1 MKKIILTICTILALY
16 SCNNNEDL
24 YDHSSSLPSL
34 SKNIINKSG
43 KIDGVDYTFDNVE
56 VNPNLVILNSK
67 NSKILSSQDE
77 MSKGIFRLEVLS
89 EDLTKELISGN
100 TIYLIT
106 DENTYIKNITS
117 VYQSNSIY
125 DLQTTDASIGDIFKN
140 GSLKISLSSTE
151 PTVNNNSLKA
161 VTNSFDRDYIF
172 KPIIFDKEFKFDGIS
187 FNPNTLYTSAL
198 SIKLGFTNTQKFP
211 NKVEMIY
218 QTNLSINP
226 HIKFEKA
233 INKKLKHDFV
243 EQMPNVILDQ
253 IKKIEVGINI
263 PTGSFLGD
271 IPVRISI
278 NQINFPTE
286 LEANIQNK
294 SYLSYNFNRSL
305 KIGFKYCSDPNEK
318 NTFIYDNSVNHVN
331 EIDSD
336 LTGEATTNMEISII
350 PNIKVFDS
358 NLIDINGKIILGVNT
373 YNIGNVNISQS
384 PKSYSKGHFH
394 SSALFSFG
402 SLGIPVYSTDIFKKS
417 IDLWEIGEFE
427 RTMNFSNFIPG
438 NASIL
443 PCNGLTSYGYD
454 VFLNY
459 KYPISGKLISE
470 NLEMTYDVYADNGA
484 ILELN
489 KKIKIYPKDI
499 TANSFKFPMCIPFR
513 KIGLFNTAKTSY
525 LKNITIKD
533 ANGYVANGISDPISD
548 ILINEI
554 KLTR

>member
-67 NSKILSSQDE
+67 NSKILSSQAE

-336 LTGEATTNMEISII
+336 LIGEATTNMEISII

-402 SLGIPVYSTDIFKKS
+402 SRYFQ
-417 IDLWEIGEFE
+417 
-427 RTMNFSNFIPG
+427 
-438 NASIL
+438 
-443 PCNGLTSYGYD
+443 
-454 VFLNY
+454 
-459 KYPISGKLISE
+459 
-470 NLEMTYDVYADNGA
+470 
-484 ILELN
+484 
-489 KKIKIYPKDI
+489 KIY
-499 TANSFKFPMCIPFR
+499 
-513 KIGLFNTAKTSY
+513 
-525 LKNITIKD
+525 
-533 ANGYVANGISDPISD
+533 
-548 ILINEI
+548 
-554 KLTR
+554 